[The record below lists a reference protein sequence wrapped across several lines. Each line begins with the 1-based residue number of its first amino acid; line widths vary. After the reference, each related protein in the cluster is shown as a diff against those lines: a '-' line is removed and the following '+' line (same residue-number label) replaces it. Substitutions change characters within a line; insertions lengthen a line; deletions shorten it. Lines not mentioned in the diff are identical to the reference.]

1 MGYIIAM
8 AGKGGTGKTTIA
20 ALIARVIIEKKL
32 GSLLLIDA
40 DPNSNLGE
48 LLGINLTESI
58 GSILDNLTNH
68 PESLPENFPKD
79 RFIELKVQEAVYEA
93 KGFDLLAMGRPEG
106 PGCYCYINN
115 ILRSLISKLVNNY
128 DYVIIDNEAGLEHLS
143 RKTTRS
149 LDALLVIS
157 DNSSIGLKSAKRIIE
172 LADSLKIQAKK
183 SFLLINRAQTAIIEK
198 ISLNQLF
205 YLGALDFDPLVEEFS
220 SRGKP
225 LTELPEQAKAFNQL
239 KEIGEKIWS
248 NTR

>member
-48 LLGINLTESI
+48 LLGVNLTESI

-115 ILRSLISKLVNNY
+115 ILRSLISKLANNY

-149 LDALLVIS
+149 LDVLLVIS

-205 YLGALDFDPLVEEFS
+205 YLGALDFDPLVEELS
-220 SRGKP
+220 SSGKP